1 MIGKLTHQLDLV
13 DGALTKRRKR
23 SRTEKALRRID
34 KLIDWSVLVEE
45 IEGLYKPTKRGRPSI
60 PVLYMIKILFLQ
72 TLYDLSDPGMED
84 TPIDRLGFQR
94 LRGTAFFG

>member
-1 MIGKLTHQLDLV
+1 MIGKPTRQLNLV
-13 DGALTKRRKR
+13 DGALTNRKKC
-23 SRTEKALRRID
+23 SRTEKTLRRID

-72 TLYDLSDPGMED
+72 TLYNLGDAEMED
-84 TPIDRLGFQR
+84 ALIDRLSFQR
-94 LRGTAFFG
+94 LVPDN